1 MTLENMEKI
10 PIVYCASKNKWL
22 CQKIVNK
29 GCLQN

>member
-1 MTLENMEKI
+1 MGKI
-10 PIVYCASKNKWL
+10 LILYCASKNQWL